1 MKKFFVL
8 TIVVL
13 LMLSMSACGSKAER
27 PEEAC
32 KWYERTN
39 KCITRLNGDI
49 PVSWK
54 DAVVYAEG
62 GSGPAD
68 PAGEFESDVTAVNHD
83 QRLIVENEQLD
94 VRSCFPEVSD
104 DVWQQIVDWTNKW
117 SAASPSRIEWQV
129 NESRCSFVF
138 PGNIT
143 DPIGEEDYEQL
154 LKIFDKT
161 GYTNTWFVAGEE
173 GQEFGRKT
181 YEEIVSVDS
190 TFNRLHI
197 YGPTLSKMPVLDSD

>member
-1 MKKFFVL
+1 
-8 TIVVL
+8 
-13 LMLSMSACGSKAER
+13 
-27 PEEAC
+27 
-32 KWYERTN
+32 
-39 KCITRLNGDI
+39 
-49 PVSWK
+49 
-54 DAVVYAEG
+54 
-62 GSGPAD
+62 
-68 PAGEFESDVTAVNHD
+68 
-83 QRLIVENEQLD
+83 
-94 VRSCFPEVSD
+94 
-104 DVWQQIVDWTNKW
+104 
-117 SAASPSRIEWQV
+117 
-129 NESRCSFVF
+129 VF